1 MKKARGQITL
11 VNVDD
16 GIQGLPGAAGLSISF
31 VPGTIII
38 NQQLDGTV
46 DYSGAVAELKVLS
59 GSIDVTGS
67 ASLRVASGT
76 SNCDAEVP
84 SGRKSVHVTRMHTSG
99 DSMCREGQVAVY
111 VTYGG
116 TDHAM
121 LIPVRV
127 NLLGSFRTAIEEDV
141 ETSIAAKV
149 AYGYD
154 NPSGELSV
162 LQNLGKFVRS
172 SEENSSRIT
181 SLEEKTKTDLLSG
194 HWEEWWEP
202 TGTEGRIVY
211 DLEHEGVGNG
221 ETSFI
226 GSPVLPVAK
235 GKTYC
240 FSFFVSRNP
249 QGKVTFYQHS
259 SAATV
264 KSRLNSGSGVT
275 AATMTADT
283 SSMTLDV
290 GGETLTL
297 TRSYFTFT
305 PSADC
310 YFGMRYLD
318 TDTRAL
324 YRPRLVEGVT
334 PSEVMVSESLL
345 QQRADQIFSTVSSFR
360 NTQNVRYASILSQLS
375 DRITLAVLRNEV
387 ARAGIVLSADS
398 EHGFIDML
406 ADYFRLHDANND
418 TVLGIDT
425 VTHEL
430 VMKGTIKATN
440 FFHSVCFFKE
450 GGIHSSGWY
459 YIYQETDATVE
470 AGLSVGD
477 YVQLENTISG
487 ARPTTYSA
495 DLVLCW
501 PSLQNWGSAAG
512 DRKVFLP
519 HPADFEGKM
528 VMVSGFNYGVNSG
541 QFFVCCAAE
550 PSGVSG
556 FFSNGARQGNNG
568 VEFSNRGSSCT
579 LTTGGIAYF
588 ISVKEGGNYAN
599 DRDAYGWVL
608 VENSTGGDIII
619 DGGGSVPTSVVRSVV
634 GKTGDV
640 AVSDI
645 ANALTGAGH
654 KLTDT
659 VYSHPTNGANQ
670 TINAANGKVLS
681 AITVNS
687 LGHVTSVSSK
697 SLAAADIPSL
707 NASKITAGIFDVARI
722 PDITVSKITDFPSSM
737 PASDVSAWAKA
748 ETKPSYAFSE
758 IGSTP
763 TTLAGYGIT
772 DAKINGGVIT
782 LGNNTI
788 TPITA
793 HQTIYGLKIKNS
805 SNNDV
810 DTYSPA
816 TAEKTIKAG
825 SNVTISASNGVI
837 TIAATDTKY
846 SSKDEESGGTAGSLV
861 TTGEKYVWNHKQDR
875 FFIRDVVNQT
885 IKPFF
890 EDDILELPYAQD
902 GVSLIAENG
911 IIGALGFATPDGA
924 GNNVLLDNGTVK
936 AIGAANGLATLDGTG
951 KVPST
956 QLTGELIHY
965 VTEITGTAAVTSKP
979 YNAAIWAGTCPGVTS
994 LYTGL
999 TVQVKVPVA
1008 GNGTYGTVLNI
1019 NQWGIHPVVA
1029 NVNTAVSNRY
1039 AAGCIVTLIYD
1050 SSQVANVY
1058 QNANS
1063 ATSVTGCWKIADYDT
1078 TNIYQLRHGSG
1089 TYVAYAAVK
1098 RNVLLLQKNETSLLP
1113 VNSVGGTGTSKA
1125 LTTEAFNPF
1134 GSILYWN
1141 STSEIAAAAA
1151 LSAGSLYQQCTMD
1164 LRYSFNTGTTLTTN
1178 KDVYMVAEL
1187 QSDGMAKLASSP
1199 ISQELPST
1207 DDGKL
1212 YIYLGHTYNTYC
1224 IELHPVHPI
1233 YWRKNGIIQLYT
1245 SSEYVLPKASASVL
1259 GGVKVGECLSI
1270 DSEGILSATVG
1281 EAYIG
1286 WGGKNL
1292 AGDFSPTDA
1301 AMIGELGANRAAFLP
1316 AACST
1321 FEYSRDGGV
1330 SWTAYPSTT
1339 DAKKIGFFSGIAS
1352 EFVCGYCSSS
1362 DNTGPVVGYQLRI
1375 TVDTYADTSHY
1386 LDTQLRKFVFYATMG
1401 RCASPWCTI
1410 QIRTTTNHNNN
1421 VDTWKTIADK
1431 VDIGGSDGFR
1441 VINTSPYRMYHSSN
1455 YRDIRFIFGYDD
1467 VASTATPTWTG
1478 LKISRLFFFGG
1489 MGYKNP
1495 SNMAA
1500 NGHLYAYDASQNATF
1515 PAKVTATEIVK
1526 SGGTASQVL
1535 MANGSV
1541 CTLGT
1546 GLGISNGVISVTG
1559 SVLPAATA
1567 STLGGVM
1574 IGAGLSVNNNGLLT
1588 ADKQLQIYNSGN
1600 LLNTVTGLD
1609 LPLVSAGAS
1618 GDPYR
1623 MKIDLS
1629 GYVSKV
1635 MLGTVEYTPS
1645 NGVVTLPAYPSG
1657 GGGGSSVFAISRNG
1671 QSVTL
1676 MGSNTSTF
1684 YFEEGDGIAMSKVAN
1699 SSMSG
1704 LKVGLGLTQYD
1715 SLEDLEYTL
1724 YASDARSLADYNAL
1738 RRIDKTALN
1747 GTVTEGQ
1754 FYSKNDGSVI
1764 SNTKMKTVLYTN
1776 ISVSKTYAAR
1786 GFGLPTSG
1794 YTNVAM
1800 VHYFRNSTWL
1810 GYEESLPTQGPFEQV
1825 EELALTLPSNCNR
1838 IAICTQI
1845 SYSPVLVETSLG
1857 ARINSQDLKDAIA
1870 ANKAALAELVG
1881 SGEGKLMKVT
1891 KAGTTIY
1898 VRTALNSDEDIITS
1912 YIQTDNGNYTWGNT
1926 YLGSKNLSDSGIM
1939 SNMIHQ
1945 MGDSTAPLFITDPA
1959 PWHLW
1964 MQHGYCV
1971 PTITATNS
1979 LTAADIGSTWKDQ
1992 NNREYK
1998 IGSVSGNLITLL
2010 PMVRAY
2016 TLEGTVT
2023 LQNFYRTNS
2032 GALPSL
2038 VTNANMK
2045 MYEYGVTSELTYKV
2059 SGARLPSSGYT
2070 NIALVVF
2077 LNGTTV
2083 LGYDESLP
2091 NHGDYTV
2098 TDHEIIIPT
2107 GCNKVIVSTHKDYNV
2122 TFAITDVYTRDWKS
2136 PTTTNSPAITKLTH
2150 VSGATHTSQITA
2162 SSWSNTQLKPMMTLA
2177 ARKMT
2182 ADGREVTE
2190 DGVYYCDDFVI
2201 SEQLNCTDPWTVQT
2215 FFPSVVQRNIGAVI
2229 NETFAIHGMT
2239 CRYDTVLD
2247 MRKPYIFVA
2256 YGASQ
2261 VQHFVPVEPLE
2272 GYDVYGM
2279 MPRSKRYYAPY
2290 SVNSTSRSGEL
2301 AIRSETAASG
2311 LLVANKQ
2318 VDRYITFFKNEDTSD
2333 MKIGCA
2339 SGLSLTKGITID
2351 SRRNDVFRVYQTG
2364 DDNILSIS
2372 PANRNKAY
2380 FKVLSGTNFTHGVL
2394 PGSFIANFSTYM
2406 SYFDPMANEGQV
2418 YWYKDSG
2425 GYVVY
2430 AHYQEAYRKVAI
2442 NLPKEMESLVVS
2454 VVDKTNGMTLL
2465 TDAVSG
2471 GKVYVSADGTESN
2484 YIVLKVSFTE
2494 EQFQGQYNPV

>member
-16 GIQGLPGAAGLSISF
+16 GIQGVPGAAGLSIIF

-38 NQQLDGTV
+38 SQQLDGTV

-127 NLLGSFRTAIEEDV
+127 NLLGSFRTAIEADV

-162 LQNLGKFVRS
+162 LQNVGKFIRS

-181 SLEEKTKTDLLSG
+181 SLEEKTKTDLLCAR
-194 HWEEWWEP
+194 WEEWWEP
-202 TGTEGRIVY
+202 TGTAGRIVY
-211 DLEHEGVGNG
+211 DLEHEGVCNG

-226 GSPVLPVAK
+226 GSPVLPVSK

-240 FSFFVSRNP
+240 FSFFASRNP
-249 QGKVTFYQHS
+249 QGKVTFFQHS
-259 SAATV
+259 NAATV

-275 AATMTADT
+275 VATMTADT
-283 SSMTLDV
+283 SSMTLNV
-290 GGETLTL
+290 GGEPLTL

-305 PSADC
+305 ASADC

-318 TDTRAL
+318 TDSRAL

-345 QQRADQIFSTVSSFR
+345 RQRADQIFSTVSSFQ
-360 NTQNVRYASILSQLS
+360 NTQDVRYASILSQLS

-425 VTHEL
+425 VTREL

-459 YIYQETDATVE
+459 YIFQETDETIT

-477 YVQLENTISG
+477 YVQLGSTISG
-487 ARPTTYSA
+487 ACPTTYSA

-501 PSLQNWGSAAG
+501 PSTQNWEKPASE
-512 DRKVFLP
+512 RKVYLP

-528 VMVSGFNYGVNSG
+528 VMVSGFNYGMNSG

-556 FFSNGARQGNNG
+556 FFSHGARHGNNG

-588 ISVKEGGNYAN
+588 ISVKEGGNFAN

-645 ANALTGAGH
+645 ASALTGAGY

-659 VYSHPTNGANQ
+659 VYSHPTDGANM
-670 TINAANGKVLS
+670 TIAAASKKVLS
-681 AITVNS
+681 AITVDS
-687 LGHVTSVSSK
+687 QGHVTSVSSK
-697 SLAAADIPSL
+697 TLAAADIPSL
-707 NASKITAGIFDVARI
+707 NASKITAGTLGVDRI
-722 PDITVSKITDFPSSM
+722 PSLTVSKISDFPSSL
-737 PASDVSAWAKA
+737 PASDVYAWAKEA
-748 ETKPSYAFSE
+748 SKPSYTLDEVSD
-758 IGSTP
+758 GSTRKLP
-763 TTLAGYGIT
+763 SLMTADELSAGTSGTGRTVSAALLSGAFAASGHAHSVFSDSAAGFAPAASDANETTAETAVGNYYLCADGMYRQLPANAFKNTTYSNASLGSGLAVQNNASASAAVT
-772 DAKINGGVIT
+772 CT
-782 LGNNTI
+782 LGSYALTTGGHVGVRFLFDVPANATLNI
-788 TPITA
+788 RSRGAKAIYFKNAAITA
-793 HQTIYGLKIKNS
+793 GI
-805 SNNDV
+805 
-810 DTYSPA
+810 
-816 TAEKTIKAG
+816 IKAG
-825 SNVTISASNGVI
+825 DTALFVYDGTNYHLLGIDRWDSDIKDKQDALAVHDTVSGNDYALNSFTTLYLPVKSAS
-837 TIAATDTKY
+837 
-846 SSKDEESGGTAGSLV
+846 SG
-861 TTGEKYVWNHKQDR
+861 N
-875 FFIRDVVNQT
+875 I
-885 IKPFF
+885 
-890 EDDILELPYAQD
+890 ELAF
-902 GVSLIAENG
+902 L
-911 IIGALGFATPDGA
+911 
-924 GNNVLLDNGTVK
+924 
-936 AIGAANGLATLDGTG
+936 
-951 KVPST
+951 
-956 QLTGELIHY
+956 
-965 VTEITGTAAVTSKP
+965 
-979 YNAAIWAGTCPGVTS
+979 
-994 LYTGL
+994 
-999 TVQVKVPVA
+999 
-1008 GNGTYGTVLNI
+1008 
-1019 NQWGIHPVVA
+1019 
-1029 NVNTAVSNRY
+1029 
-1039 AAGCIVTLIYD
+1039 
-1050 SSQVANVY
+1050 
-1058 QNANS
+1058 
-1063 ATSVTGCWKIADYDT
+1063 TSV
-1078 TNIYQLRHGSG
+1078 
-1089 TYVAYAAVK
+1089 
-1098 RNVLLLQKNETSLLP
+1098 
-1113 VNSVGGTGTSKA
+1113 
-1125 LTTEAFNPF
+1125 
-1134 GSILYWN
+1134 
-1141 STSEIAAAAA
+1141 
-1151 LSAGSLYQQCTMD
+1151 
-1164 LRYSFNTGTTLTTN
+1164 
-1178 KDVYMVAEL
+1178 
-1187 QSDGMAKLASSP
+1187 
-1199 ISQELPST
+1199 
-1207 DDGKL
+1207 
-1212 YIYLGHTYNTYC
+1212 
-1224 IELHPVHPI
+1224 
-1233 YWRKNGIIQLYT
+1233 
-1245 SSEYVLPKASASVL
+1245 PKATASTL
-1259 GGVKVGECLSI
+1259 GGVKVGDCLSI
-1270 DSEGILSATVG
+1270 DGEGVLSATVG
-1281 EAYIG
+1281 EAYLD
-1286 WGGKNL
+1286 WGGRNI
-1292 AGDFSPTDA
+1292 ANGFSPTDA
-1301 AMIGELGANRAAFLP
+1301 GMVSELGANHAAFLP
-1316 AACST
+1316 AVCST
-1321 FEYSRDGGV
+1321 FEYSRDAGTT
-1330 SWTAYPSTT
+1330 WTAYPGAT
-1339 DAKKIGFFSGIAS
+1339 DAMKIGFFSGIKND
-1352 EFVCGYCSSS
+1352 FTCGYCMSS
-1362 DNTGPVVGYQLRI
+1362 DGTGPVVGYQLRV
-1375 TVDTYADTSHY
+1375 TVDTYAAYPVY
-1386 LDTQLRKFVFYATMG
+1386 LDTQLRKYIFYVAIG
-1401 RCASPWCTI
+1401 RCTDPWCTI
-1410 QIRTTTNHNNN
+1410 QIRRARDHDT
-1421 VDTWKTIADK
+1421 DTWLTIADK
-1431 VDIGGSDGFR
+1431 VTLGGDGYN
-1441 VINTSPYRMYHSSN
+1441 VINTNPYRLYNSSQ
-1455 YRDIRFIFGYDD
+1455 YRDIRFIFGYDG
-1467 VASTATPTWTG
+1467 VNSAATSAYTG
-1478 LKISRLFFFGG
+1478 LRVRNLFFCGG
-1489 MGYKNP
+1489 MGYANP
-1495 SNMAA
+1495 SNMAK

-1515 PAKVTATEIVK
+1515 PARITATEIVK
-1526 SGGTASQVL
+1526 SGGTGSQLL

-1546 GLGISNGVISVTG
+1546 GLSMTNGVISVTG
-1559 SVLPAATA
+1559 SVLQAATA

-1684 YFEEGDGIAMSKVAN
+1684 YFEEGDGIAMSKIAN

-1704 LKVGLGLTQYD
+1704 LKVGLGLTQYEN
-1715 SLEDLEYTL
+1715 LEDLEYTL

-1738 RRIDKTALN
+1738 RRIDKTVLS
-1747 GTVTEGQ
+1747 GTITEGQ

-1764 SNTKMKTVLYTN
+1764 SNTKMKTALYTN
-1776 ISVSKTYAAR
+1776 VSVSKTYTAR
-1786 GFGLPTSG
+1786 GFGLPSSG
-1794 YTNVAM
+1794 YMNVAM
-1800 VHYFRNSTWL
+1800 VHYFHNSTWL

-2136 PTTTNSPAITKLTH
+2136 PTTTNSPSITKLTH

-2247 MRKPYIFVA
+2247 MRKPYIFIA

-2406 SYFDPMANEGQV
+2406 SHFDPMANEGQV

-2454 VVDKTNGMTLL
+2454 VVDKTDGMTLL

-2471 GKVYVSADGTESN
+2471 GKVYVSADGAESN